1 MKKRFLTKNLYK
13 DYSHKGGKSYGIA
26 GFGAGGKCT
35 FWKRKNEKRRKTSE
49 AFFRAIFPRVKI
61 CKFSFLYYK
70 IKENRNDCD
79 VLQMYTFFGRCT
91 FVMRISWAG
100 CLMYWSEA
108 VRSVPGATSEA
119 RRERTTVYRSEQAVI
134 GLSPMLIF

>member
-13 DYSHKGGKSYGIA
+13 DYSHKVGKSYGIA

-61 CKFSFLYYK
+61 CKSSFLYYK

-119 RRERTTVYRSEQAVI
+119 RRERTTVYRSEHAVI
-134 GLSPMLIF
+134 GLSPMLNF

>member
-1 MKKRFLTKNLYK
+1 MRILEAKK
-13 DYSHKGGKSYGIA
+13 
-26 GFGAGGKCT
+26 
-35 FWKRKNEKRRKTSE
+35 EKRRKTSE
-49 AFFRAIFPRVKI
+49 AFFRVIFSRVKI

-91 FVMRISWAG
+91 FVMCILGAG

-119 RRERTTVYRSEQAVI
+119 RREKRRFTKVNKQS
-134 GLSPMLIF
+134 LD